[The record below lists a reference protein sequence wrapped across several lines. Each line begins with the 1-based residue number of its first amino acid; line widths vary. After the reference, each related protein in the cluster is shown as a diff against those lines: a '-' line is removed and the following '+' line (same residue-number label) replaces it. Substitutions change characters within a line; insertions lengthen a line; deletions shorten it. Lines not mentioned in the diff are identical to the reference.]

1 MWLKPKQ
8 KENTQKTKQTNKTKQ
23 NQPKKKNSKTIVHGF
38 DLCFMVDLFSI
49 QSHDFVLTVNELN
62 SKLDWSDVI
71 ANSATVK
78 V

>member
-8 KENTQKTKQTNKTKQ
+8 KKNTHKKQSKQTKQDKPT
-23 NQPKKKNSKTIVHGF
+23 KKKNSKTIVHGF